1 MTIVGVYLSLL
12 LAGQAPSPAVSASG
26 AGNPERAEEKPRQI
40 KEVGIDEKL
49 GAELPPELV
58 FRDEA
63 GKDVTIGDI
72 FGAGQPTILTFNYSD
87 CPMLCSVQLNFF
99 AEALSAM
106 RWDLGKQYRV
116 VTVSLD
122 PNEEPSR
129 ARRTRAKYL
138 KTYARELPE
147 GVAGWT
153 FLVGQEAAVRS
164 LADTVGFHYTRNEA
178 TGEYLHAAALIIV
191 NEQRKVARYL
201 YGIKPS
207 PETLRLSL
215 VEASE
220 GRYTSAID
228 RALLY
233 CFHYD
238 PEEGSY
244 ALVASNIMRLG
255 GAATVIL
262 LLAILGRAVLR
273 RSATPQPPK
282 TTPERSKLA

>member
-1 MTIVGVYLSLL
+1 MNSVGLYVSLL
-12 LAGQAPSPAVSASG
+12 LAGQAPSPAVAPPG
-26 AGNPERAEEKPRQI
+26 MGIPDRADEKPRQI
-40 KEVGIDEKL
+40 REVGIEEKL
-49 GAELPPELV
+49 EAEIPSNLV
-58 FRDEA
+58 FRDDT
-63 GKDVTIGDI
+63 GKDVTLGDVL
-72 FGAGQPTILTFNYSD
+72 GVGQPTILTFNYSD

-99 AEALSAM
+99 AEALAAM

-122 PNEEPSR
+122 PNETPSR
-129 ARRTRAKYL
+129 AHRTRAKYL
-138 KTYARELPE
+138 KTYGRPLPE
-147 GVAGWT
+147 GVSGWT
-153 FLVGQEAAVRS
+153 FLVGQEAAVRT
-164 LADTVGFHYTRNEA
+164 LADTVGFQYTRNES

-201 YGIKPS
+201 TGIKPS

-262 LLAILGRAVLR
+262 LLTILGRAVLR
-273 RSATPQPPK
+273 RSGSHQPRK
-282 TTPERSKLA
+282 ASPERSKLA